1 MRQHA
6 GFTSGPDGPD
16 FSRMT
21 HLWCNGQWF
30 DPLDFSASP
39 TDRGLILGLGLFET
53 ILAIDGE
60 PILAELHLARLRAS
74 CKQLGWRFEYPDI
87 RDTMVA
93 LTQRNQFTVGR
104 ARIRLAISAGS
115 GVFHDLALGADHI
128 IWMTAAQA
136 AELPPSTSANLSLW
150 RRNEHSALAG
160 LKCASYAENL
170 VALEHAVRL
179 GFEETIFLNTAG
191 NVCEASTSNVF
202 LVKNGTLH
210 TPTLASGCLPGITR
224 AMVIEMAEKL
234 GIPSAVRDI
243 TAEELH
249 HADELFLTSSIR
261 GVMAISRFEQRSLT
275 PGPVT
280 HLIGK
285 AWNDGLVRKNAT

>member
-1 MRQHA
+1 
-6 GFTSGPDGPD
+6 
-16 FSRMT
+16 MT

-60 PILAELHLARLRAS
+60 PVLAELHLDRLRAS
-74 CKQLGWRFEYPDI
+74 CNQLGWRFEFPDI
-87 RDTMVA
+87 RATMVEMV
-93 LTQRNQFTVGR
+93 LRNQFTVGR
-104 ARIRLAISAGS
+104 ARIRLAISAGT

-128 IWMTAAQA
+128 VWMTAAQA
-136 AELPPSTSANLSLW
+136 AELPPATSANLSLW

-179 GFEETIFLNTAG
+179 GFEETIFLNNSG

-202 LVKNGTLH
+202 LVKSGTLH
-210 TPTLASGCLPGITR
+210 TPTLESGCLPGITR
-224 AMVIEMAEKL
+224 ATVIELAEKL
-234 GIPSAVRDI
+234 GIPCAVRDI
-243 TAEELH
+243 KAADLH
-249 HADELFLTSSIR
+249 QADELFLTSSIR
-261 GVMAISRFEQRSLT
+261 GVMAISRFEERSLT

-280 HLIGK
+280 SRLRK
-285 AWNDGLVRKNAT
+285 AWNDALAH